1 MDDIQTYGDL
11 KKIIKAITTKQK
23 VSAVLGGG
31 KSKASDIVLDAAVE
45 ALKATIPGIGLAKH
59 AFDIFKGAA
68 KKPDTK
74 KTNTWLDKLDVDDE
88 MSAIVDDTVENG
100 FIQAITKSIESEP
113 DDKPLE
119 SDFNMNDRM
128 IGFLQSKYQGRTIA
142 GIKEN
147 KEMNNL
153 KEYIK
158 TLVRELLDEEST
170 SGDAGGYLSPMA
182 FSKKGQKSNGAIE
195 AAKSQ
200 GMKLV
205 KKPTTSKVVDY
216 KKIFEM
222 NESIKTIIEEELLNE
237 ATYKQFKS
245 EVKHRTKAE
254 QLHKAMREV
263 KKKINEIDRIVDYT
277 QRMKQELSE
286 GDGVAYWGRT
296 EKAVAQIAEMVNH
309 LTNKI
314 NNLKQ

>member
-1 MDDIQTYGDL
+1 MD
-11 KKIIKAITTKQK
+11 K
-23 VSAVLGGG
+23 
-31 KSKASDIVLDAAVE
+31 
-45 ALKATIPGIGLAKH
+45 
-59 AFDIFKGAA
+59 
-68 KKPDTK
+68 
-74 KTNTWLDKLDVDDE
+74 
-88 MSAIVDDTVENG
+88 
-100 FIQAITKSIESEP
+100 
-113 DDKPLE
+113 
-119 SDFNMNDRM
+119 
-128 IGFLQSKYQGRTIA
+128 
-142 GIKEN
+142 
-147 KEMNNL
+147 L

-170 SGDAGGYLSPMA
+170 TAGVPGYLTPMA

-222 NESIKTIIEEELLNE
+222 NESIKTIIEQELLKE
-237 ATYKQFKS
+237 ETYKQFKS

>member
-1 MDDIQTYGDL
+1 
-11 KKIIKAITTKQK
+11 
-23 VSAVLGGG
+23 V
-31 KSKASDIVLDAAVE
+31 
-45 ALKATIPGIGLAKH
+45 
-59 AFDIFKGAA
+59 
-68 KKPDTK
+68 
-74 KTNTWLDKLDVDDE
+74 DK
-88 MSAIVDDTVENG
+88 
-100 FIQAITKSIESEP
+100 
-113 DDKPLE
+113 
-119 SDFNMNDRM
+119 
-128 IGFLQSKYQGRTIA
+128 
-142 GIKEN
+142 
-147 KEMNNL
+147 L

-170 SGDAGGYLSPMA
+170 SGDAGGYLTPNA

-200 GMKLV
+200 GMKLA

-263 KKKINEIDRIVDYT
+263 KRKLSEIDRIVEYT

-296 EKAVAQIAEMVNH
+296 EKAVSQIAEMVNH